1 MISRFFIDR
10 PIFACVLSILFT
22 LAGGITVRHLP
33 IALFPPIAPPM
44 VQVTCTYPGA
54 NAKVVADTVA
64 APIEQLVNGVDHLL
78 YMQSQATNDGNYT
91 LLLTFEVG
99 ADANMALVQV
109 QNRVQLVMPLL
120 PDVVRTQGVNIKKK
134 SPDILLAVS
143 LFSPDGRY
151 DDLFMSNY
159 ATIHLKDELLRV
171 YGVGDISYLG
181 QRDYSIRAWLDPD
194 QMAARGMNV
203 KEVTNAL
210 QNQNNEVISG
220 ATGQSPAPAGQPN
233 RLILDALGRLSQP
246 EQFGG
251 VIVKADSSIPGGAL
265 VRLRD
270 IADVE
275 LGAQQYDQICK
286 LSGES
291 SVSLAIFQLP
301 GTNALDCADAIR
313 AKMKELE
320 KKFPP
325 GLKFDILYDTSPFI
339 SESIVEVLKTL
350 RDAIILVAIVVLIF
364 LQSWRA
370 TLIPLI
376 AVPVAVIGTFAVMGI
391 MGFSLNT
398 LSLFGLVLAIGIVV
412 DDAIVVVENVERL
425 IAQGLTPRDATI
437 KAMEEVTGP
446 VIGVALVLSAVF
458 VPCAFISGV
467 VGLFFRQFALTIAV
481 STILSAINSLTL
493 SPALARILLKPH
505 GAKKDPLELFLHFCF
520 GWFFSLFNATFALVT
535 RLYGNLVGLLLRRSI
550 PVLIGY
556 GFVLWFTVRAF
567 GSYPLGFVP
576 IQDQGYLVLTVMMD
590 DGASVQRTNET
601 LMKIDKVV
609 RAIPG
614 VRATL
619 SIAGQSL
626 LYNANSPNWGS
637 MFVILEEFKDRKTPG
652 KSAME
657 ILLEIRKNCSTRF
670 HEATVGIYPA
680 PPVKGLGT
688 AGGFK
693 LYIEDRGNL
702 GEQILQDSANDLVAS
717 MGEFGLPMVR
727 TDYNANQPQFFLDID
742 RQKVRDQGVEIEEV
756 FQALQTYM
764 GSVFINNLNLYSRYW
779 QLKAMALP
787 EFRAK
792 TEGLLNLKV
801 RNKKGDM
808 VPMATLLHIRND
820 RGPSMIMRYN
830 LYPAAPIAGIPSPAM
845 STGTLISKTNALAE
859 HQLPDNFKMEWSE
872 IFYLQI
878 ISGNTAVYLFLLGI
892 LLVFLV
898 LAALYESWSHPF
910 AVILV
915 VPLCLLSAMG
925 GLYIAHMPIDIL
937 AQVGLVVLV
946 GLASKNA
953 ILIVE
958 FARELRHR
966 DMPIAEATKEAC
978 LLRLRPIA
986 MTSFAFILG
995 VFPLVTARGAG
1006 AEMRWSLGIT
1016 VFAGMLGVTL
1026 FGTLLTPV
1034 FFQTMEGISCSL
1046 SRKGK
1051 AR

>member
-22 LAGGITVRHLP
+22 LAGGITVRNLP
-33 IALFPPIAPPM
+33 VALFPPIAPPM

-64 APIEQLVNGVDHLL
+64 APIEQAVNGVDQLL
-78 YMQSQATNDGNYT
+78 YMQSQSTNDGSYT

-99 ADANMALVQV
+99 ADTNIALVQV

-134 SPDILLAVS
+134 SPDILMAVS
-143 LFSPDGRY
+143 LTSPDGRY

-171 YGVGDISYLG
+171 YGVGDITYLG
-181 QRDYSIRAWLDPD
+181 ERDYSIRAWLDPD
-194 QMAARGMNV
+194 KMAARNMNV
-203 KEVTNAL
+203 
-210 QNQNNEVISG
+210 NEVVNAVNYQNAEVIAG
-220 ATGQSPAPAGQPN
+220 ATGQSPAPPGQS
-233 RLILDALGRLSQP
+233 RRIILDALGRLSDTN
-246 EQFGG
+246 QFGS
-251 VIVKADSSIPGGAL
+251 VIVKSDDSIPGGAL
-265 VRLRD
+265 VKLRD
-270 IADVE
+270 ISTVE
-275 LGAQQYDQICK
+275 LGAQSYDQICK
-286 LSGES
+286 LSGQN

-301 GTNALDCADAIR
+301 GTNALDCAEAIR

-325 GLKFDILYDTSPFI
+325 GLEFGIVYDTSPFI

-350 RDAIILVAIVVLIF
+350 RDAIILVAIVVLVF

-376 AVPVAVIGTFAVMGI
+376 AVPVAVVGTFAVMGI
-391 MGFSLNT
+391 LGFSLNT

-425 IAQGLTPRDATI
+425 IATGLSPRDATI

-505 GAKKDPLELFLHFCF
+505 GSGKDPIEWILHIVF
-520 GWFFSLFNATFALVT
+520 GWFFRLFNAAFGFVT
-535 RLYGNLVGLLLRRSI
+535 NTYGKLVGLLLRRSV
-550 PVLIGY
+550 PVLLGY
-556 GFVLWFTVRAF
+556 GLVLWFTVRAF

-576 IQDQGYLVLTVMMD
+576 LQDQGYLVLTVQMD
-590 DGASVQRTNET
+590 DGASVQRTLDT
-601 LMKIDKVV
+601 LMRIDKEI
-609 RAIPG
+609 RTIPG
-614 VRATL
+614 VKATL
-619 SIAGQSL
+619 GIAGQSL

-637 MFVILEEFKDRKTPG
+637 MFVILDEFEKRRTR
-652 KSAME
+652 STYAMA
-657 ILLEIRKNCSTRF
+657 ILMEIRKRLSTDF
-670 HEATVGIYPA
+670 QEATIGIYPA

-693 LYIEDRGNL
+693 FYLEDRGNM
-702 GEQILQDSANDLVAS
+702 GDKVLQETANDMVSS
-717 MGEFGLPMVR
+717 MGKFNLPMVR
-727 TDYNANQPQFFLDID
+727 TDYNANQPQFFMDID
-742 RQKVRDQGVEIEEV
+742 RHKVRDQGVEISEV
-756 FQALQTYM
+756 FQALQGYM
-764 GSVFINNLNLYSRYW
+764 GSVFINNFNLFSRYW
-779 QLKAMALP
+779 QVKAMASP
-787 EFRAK
+787 EFRARAN
-792 TEGLLNLKV
+792 ELLNLKV
-801 RNKKGDM
+801 RNKNGQM
-808 VPMATLLHIRND
+808 VPIGTLIHLRD
-820 RGPSMIMRYN
+820 DTGPPMVMRYN
-830 LYPAAPIAGIPSPAM
+830 LYPAAPVAGIPSPTM
-845 STGTLISKTNALAE
+845 STGTLIQETDKIAGR
-859 HQLPDNFKMEWSE
+859 QLPDNFKLEWSE

-925 GLYIAHMPIDIL
+925 GLYIAHLPIDIL

-958 FARELRHR
+958 FARELRHAGKG
-966 DMPIAEATKEAC
+966 IAEATREAC
-978 LLRLRPIA
+978 LLRLRPIM

-995 VFPLVTARGAG
+995 VFPLVTATGAG

-1034 FFQTMEGISCSL
+1034 FFQTMEQISSGW
-1046 SRKGK
+1046 SGK
-1051 AR
+1051 KEKR

>member
-33 IALFPPIAPPM
+33 VALFPPIAPPM

-64 APIEQLVNGVDHLL
+64 APIEQAVNGVDSLL
-78 YMQSQATNDGNYT
+78 YMQSQSTNDGSYT

-99 ADANMALVQV
+99 ADTNMALVQV

-143 LFSPDGRY
+143 LVSPDGRY

-194 QMAARGMNV
+194 QMAARGMSV
-203 KEVTNAL
+203 EEVTNAIKY
-210 QNQNNEVISG
+210 QNNEVIGG
-220 ATGQSPAPAGQPN
+220 ATGQSPAPGGQDK
-233 RLILDALGRLSQP
+233 RIILDALGRLSWP
-246 EQFGG
+246 DQFGS
-251 VIVKADSSIPGGAL
+251 VIVKSDDSVIGGAL

-270 IADVE
+270 ISRVE

-286 LSGES
+286 LSGQN

-301 GTNALDCADAIR
+301 GTNALDCAEAVR
-313 AKMKELE
+313 AKMEELE

-325 GLKFDILYDTSPFI
+325 GLKFEIVYDTSPFI
-339 SESIVEVLKTL
+339 SESIVEVIKTL
-350 RDAIILVAIVVLIF
+350 RDAVILVAVVVLVF

-376 AVPVAVIGTFAVMGI
+376 AVPVAVVGTFAVMGI

-425 IAQGLTPRDATI
+425 IGTGLSPRDATI

-505 GAKKDPLELFLHFCF
+505 GARKDPLEFVLQLLF
-520 GWFFSLFNATFALVT
+520 GWFFRLFNVTFGWIT
-535 RLYGNLVGLLLRRSI
+535 QGYGNLVGLLLRRSM
-550 PVLIGY
+550 PVLVGY
-556 GFVLWFTVRAF
+556 VAILLFTIRAF
-567 GSYPLGFVP
+567 GAYPLGFVP
-576 IQDQGYLVLTVMMD
+576 IQDQGYLVLTVQMD
-590 DGASVQRTNET
+590 DGCSVQRTNET
-601 LMKIDKVV
+601 LLRIDQDV

-614 VRATL
+614 VKATL

-637 MFVILEEFKDRKTPG
+637 MFVILDEFENRRTPQTSG
-652 KSAME
+652 MA
-657 ILLEIRKNCSTRF
+657 ILLEIRKRLSTQYQ
-670 HEATVGIYPA
+670 EATLGIYPA

-693 LYIEDRGNL
+693 FYIEDRGNL
-702 GEQILQDSANDLVAS
+702 GEQVLQDSANDMVTS
-717 MGEFGLPMVR
+717 MSRLGLPMVK
-727 TDYNANQPQFFLDID
+727 TDYNANQPQFFMDID
-742 RQKVRDQGVEIEEV
+742 RQKVRDQGVEINDV
-756 FQALQTYM
+756 FTTLQTYM
-764 GSVFINNLNLYSRYW
+764 GSVFINNFNLFSRYW
-779 QLKAMALP
+779 QVKAMAMP
-787 EFRAK
+787 EFRAV
-792 TEGLLNLKV
+792 TQGLMNLKV
-801 RNKKGDM
+801 RNKKGEM
-808 VPMATLLHIRND
+808 VPMATLLHLRND
-820 RGPSMIMRYN
+820 KGPPMVMRYN
-830 LYPAAPIAGIPSPAM
+830 LYPAAPVAGIPSPAM
-845 STGTLISKTNALAE
+845 STGTLIQEVNQIASR
-859 HQLPDNFKMEWSE
+859 QLPDNFQLEWSE

-925 GLYIAHMPIDIL
+925 GLFIAHLPIDIL

-958 FARELRHR
+958 FARELRHSGKSVM
-966 DMPIAEATKEAC
+966 DATKEAC

-995 VFPLVTARGAG
+995 VFPLVVARGAG

-1034 FFQTMEGISCSL
+1034 FFLTMERLSSL
-1046 SRKGK
+1046 MSGKGWAK
-1051 AR
+1051 